1 MLHSQVGSDVSRRC
15 CKTRKEVS
23 IINCKQQNKTD
34 FDTQA
39 RSNTEND
46 VLEANG
52 EIRLFGVRAVIAN
65 PVSACEKI
73 DKMFGTGGEAIIHY
87 MWFECGHSLFD
98 YMIKSNVDKG
108 KDELLRALVNVQ
120 PGTGWGN
127 LTVRV
132 VQADPPLVHLK
143 VRNPPVKTIKGSQK
157 QIIGSFWAGVL
168 SRHFSRQ
175 LVCKNFL
182 YDSDQDEFSCTIT
195 V

>member
-1 MLHSQVGSDVSRRC
+1 MS
-15 CKTRKEVS
+15 KEVS
-23 IINCKQQNKTD
+23 IIDCKQQKRTD
-34 FDTQA
+34 LDKQ
-39 RSNTEND
+39 RKIKTENKMSED
-46 VLEANG
+46 NG

-98 YMIKSNVDKG
+98 YMIKSNSDKS
-108 KDELLRALVNVQ
+108 KDELLKALVDIQ
-120 PGTGWGN
+120 PGTGWGS
-127 LTVRV
+127 LTARV

-143 VRNPPVKTIKGSQK
+143 VKNPPVKTVKGSQK

-175 LVCKNFL
+175 LICRNFL
-182 YDSDQDEFSCTIT
+182 YDSNQDEFSCTIT